1 MHIHTTVVSTVV
13 SYLGPQTHLTAFWD
27 SGPPQVYMLISLGN
41 DLNLRAWLHPEIPS
55 PGQPWPKIGRCKNA
69 SAFSLSFSS
78 LFPISIW
85 VNSEETHLLS
95 HSCCALSYPL
105 SSTLLLGSTKNSVA
119 TTLSVTFSL
128 CPAWVSHSLISL
140 RHITVFPKT
149 LCLPSLYIPKVAT
162 QFLTD
167 PLLLGRI
174 LLQCS
179 REAYTF
185 H

>member
-13 SYLGPQTHLTAFWD
+13 SYLGPQTHLTA
-27 SGPPQVYMLISLGN
+27 SGTLALLRYHSCLSHWEMTLTSELGFT
-41 DLNLRAWLHPEIPS
+41 LKYPLS
-55 PGQPWPKIGRCKNA
+55 GQPWPKIGRCKNA
-69 SAFSLSFSS
+69 KRFSLSFSS

-128 CPAWVSHSLISL
+128 CPALGFSLPNKPSAYNC
-140 RHITVFPKT
+140 FPKT
-149 LCLPSLYIPKVAT
+149 LCSIPSLYIPKVAT

-167 PLLLGRI
+167 TTVE
-174 LLQCS
+174 QNT
-179 REAYTF
+179 AAV
-185 H
+185 